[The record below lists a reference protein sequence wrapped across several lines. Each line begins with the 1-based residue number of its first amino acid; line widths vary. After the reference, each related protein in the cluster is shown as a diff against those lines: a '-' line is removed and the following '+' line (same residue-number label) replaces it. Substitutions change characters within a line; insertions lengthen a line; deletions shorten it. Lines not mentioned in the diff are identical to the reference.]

1 MVKLVQQSWWKFR
14 TCFLRVSSSYS
25 TETETLASLFLANK
39 DEQCLNPLTSSPKNA
54 LYSRLLYLA
63 RSKESVISVLD
74 KWVTEQN
81 PIKYEDL
88 QIIVRQFRA
97 YRRYNHALQIFEWI
111 KKSKDFDIS
120 PRDFAVELDLVSKAH
135 GLEAAETYFTS
146 IPDDLRTYQVYGAL
160 LNCYADAKV
169 LKKAEDTMQKL
180 KELAYAGTVAY
191 NVMMTLYAKLGYLE
205 KLQSLMLE
213 MEDKGIPGDVISY
226 NILLNAYAS
235 VPNVTEMEKV
245 LMKMEADPLLINWSP
260 YTVVAKGYLK
270 AGDIEKANESLKKCE
285 NRLKGKREKLGID
298 MLITLY
304 TSMGNKDDVYR
315 IWNKYNKKVKHHN
328 SSYHCMIRGLEKLD
342 DLDGAEKIF
351 AEWETNR
358 VHFDIRIPNLLISAY
373 CKKGHMEKAIS
384 IIEQLEESG
393 KHPNGSTWNRLALGY
408 CVQNDMDKAVD
419 TMKKAIL
426 ASKPGWKP
434 HFHSLA
440 SCVKYLQSKGD
451 TQGEEELKDLLRVR
465 GLCSKEFERGLDKYI
480 EIGNRKSE
488 ALDETDIEEICVSIA
503 ASKRMISGSVVLF
516 RYLANFHVLQIFLN
530 QLNVDLTK
538 AIPKFAHIMKF
549 IFEWI
554 KRSKDFYISPRDFAV
569 ELDLVSKAHGLEA
582 AETYF
587 TSIPDDLRTYQ
598 VYGALLNCY
607 ADAKVLKKAEDTMQK
622 LKELAY
628 AGTVA
633 YNVMM
638 TLYAKLGYLEK
649 LQSLMLE
656 MEDKGIPGD
665 VISYNILL
673 NAYASVPDVTEM
685 EKVLMKMEADPLLIN
700 WSPYTVVAKGYL
712 KAGDIEKANESLK
725 KCENRLKG
733 KREKL
738 GIDMLITLYTSMGK
752 KDVSIIFAEWETNRV
767 HFDIRIPNLLIS
779 AYCKKGHMEKAISII
794 EQLEESGK
802 HPNGSTWNR
811 LALGYCVQNYME
823 KAVETMEKAILASKP
838 GWKPH
843 FHSLASCVKYLQ
855 SKGDTQGEEELKDL
869 LRVRGLCSKEFER
882 GLDKYIE
889 IGNRKSEALNE
900 TDLEDTC

>member
-1 MVKLVQQSWWKFR
+1 MVKLVQQSWWKFS

-25 TETETLASLFLANK
+25 TIAETIASLDLTNK
-39 DEQCLNPLTSSPKNA
+39 EEQGSNPLTSSPKNA
-54 LYSRLLYLA
+54 LYSRLLYLT
-63 RSKESVISVLD
+63 RSKESVISVVD

-81 PIKYEDL
+81 PIMYEDL
-88 QIIVRQFRA
+88 LIIVKQFRS

-235 VPNVTEMEKV
+235 VPDVTEMEKV

-260 YTVVAKGYLK
+260 YTVVAKGFLK

-304 TSMGNKDDVYR
+304 TSMGKKDDVYR

-465 GLCSKEFERGLDKYI
+465 GLWSKEFERGLDKYI

-488 ALDETDIEEICVSIA
+488 ALDETDIEEIC
-503 ASKRMISGSVVLF
+503 
-516 RYLANFHVLQIFLN
+516 
-530 QLNVDLTK
+530 
-538 AIPKFAHIMKF
+538 
-549 IFEWI
+549 
-554 KRSKDFYISPRDFAV
+554 
-569 ELDLVSKAHGLEA
+569 
-582 AETYF
+582 
-587 TSIPDDLRTYQ
+587 
-598 VYGALLNCY
+598 
-607 ADAKVLKKAEDTMQK
+607 
-622 LKELAY
+622 
-628 AGTVA
+628 
-633 YNVMM
+633 
-638 TLYAKLGYLEK
+638 
-649 LQSLMLE
+649 
-656 MEDKGIPGD
+656 
-665 VISYNILL
+665 
-673 NAYASVPDVTEM
+673 
-685 EKVLMKMEADPLLIN
+685 
-700 WSPYTVVAKGYL
+700 
-712 KAGDIEKANESLK
+712 
-725 KCENRLKG
+725 
-733 KREKL
+733 
-738 GIDMLITLYTSMGK
+738 
-752 KDVSIIFAEWETNRV
+752 
-767 HFDIRIPNLLIS
+767 
-779 AYCKKGHMEKAISII
+779 
-794 EQLEESGK
+794 
-802 HPNGSTWNR
+802 
-811 LALGYCVQNYME
+811 
-823 KAVETMEKAILASKP
+823 
-838 GWKPH
+838 
-843 FHSLASCVKYLQ
+843 
-855 SKGDTQGEEELKDL
+855 
-869 LRVRGLCSKEFER
+869 
-882 GLDKYIE
+882 
-889 IGNRKSEALNE
+889 
-900 TDLEDTC
+900 

>member
-1 MVKLVQQSWWKFR
+1 MEKVLMKMEADPLLIDWSSYAIAAKGYLKAGDIEKANKSLKKCEHRLMGKREKLGIDMLITLYTSMGNKDDVYRIWNKYKKKVKRHNSSYHCMIRGLENLDGAEEIFAEWETNRFNVDWSSYAIAAKGNLKAGDIEKANESLKKCEHRLMGKREKLGIDMLITLYTSMGNKDDVYHIWNKYKKKVKRQNSSYHCMIRGLEKLDDLDGAEEIFAEWETNRVHFDIRIPNLLRIAYCKKGHMDKAISTIEQLEESGKHPNGSTWNRLALGYCVQNDMDKAVDTMKKAILASQPGWKPHFHSLASCVKYLQSKGDTQGEEELKDLLRVRGLCSKKFERGLDKYIEFGNRKSEAYSTFLVRMVKLVQQSWWKFR

-54 LYSRLLYLA
+54 LYSRLLYLT

-213 MEDKGIPGDVISY
+213 MEDKGISGDAISY

-235 VPNVTEMEKV
+235 VPDVTEMEKV
-245 LMKMEADPLLINWSP
+245 LMKMEVDPLLIDWSP

-270 AGDIEKANESLKKCE
+270 AGDIEKASESLKKCE

-304 TSMGNKDDVYR
+304 TSMGKKDDVYR
-315 IWNKYNKKVKHHN
+315 TWNKYNKKVKHHN

-393 KHPNGSTWNRLALGY
+393 KHPNGSSWNRLALGY
-408 CVQNDMDKAVD
+408 CVQNDM
-419 TMKKAIL
+419 
-426 ASKPGWKP
+426 
-434 HFHSLA
+434 
-440 SCVKYLQSKGD
+440 
-451 TQGEEELKDLLRVR
+451 
-465 GLCSKEFERGLDKYI
+465 
-480 EIGNRKSE
+480 
-488 ALDETDIEEICVSIA
+488 
-503 ASKRMISGSVVLF
+503 
-516 RYLANFHVLQIFLN
+516 
-530 QLNVDLTK
+530 
-538 AIPKFAHIMKF
+538 
-549 IFEWI
+549 
-554 KRSKDFYISPRDFAV
+554 
-569 ELDLVSKAHGLEA
+569 
-582 AETYF
+582 
-587 TSIPDDLRTYQ
+587 
-598 VYGALLNCY
+598 
-607 ADAKVLKKAEDTMQK
+607 
-622 LKELAY
+622 
-628 AGTVA
+628 
-633 YNVMM
+633 
-638 TLYAKLGYLEK
+638 
-649 LQSLMLE
+649 
-656 MEDKGIPGD
+656 
-665 VISYNILL
+665 
-673 NAYASVPDVTEM
+673 
-685 EKVLMKMEADPLLIN
+685 
-700 WSPYTVVAKGYL
+700 
-712 KAGDIEKANESLK
+712 
-725 KCENRLKG
+725 
-733 KREKL
+733 
-738 GIDMLITLYTSMGK
+738 
-752 KDVSIIFAEWETNRV
+752 
-767 HFDIRIPNLLIS
+767 
-779 AYCKKGHMEKAISII
+779 
-794 EQLEESGK
+794 
-802 HPNGSTWNR
+802 
-811 LALGYCVQNYME
+811 E
-823 KAVETMEKAILASKP
+823 KAVETMKKAILASKP